1 MYGYYDWYFLR
12 GALLA
17 LVVGAFAAYALL
29 AGLWQERK
37 ARRGS
42 RTMIDQDA
50 PESTP
55 SLVSATVR
63 DEQVTMPDYRR
74 VA

>member
-1 MYGYYDWYFLR
+1 MYAYYEWYFLR

-29 AGLWQERK
+29 AAPWQERK

-42 RTMIDQDA
+42 RTMTEQDA
-50 PESTP
+50 PASTP
-55 SLVSATVR
+55 SIVSATVR